1 MKIVIDNKIPFIQG
15 VFEPFA
21 EVVYKSGAEISHSD
35 LVDADALVTR
45 TRTVC
50 NETLLLGTQVKFIA
64 SATIGFDHIDTD
76 FCKKN
81 NIAWTNASGCN
92 SLAVAQYVLAAL
104 LHFAENADLQ
114 LDKTTIGIIGVGN
127 VGKKVAD
134 ICNALGMNVL
144 LCDAPRKQ
152 NEKNPLF
159 LEIDKVVENADIITL
174 HVPLNICGEYKTRH
188 LFDSKMLAKT
198 NAKIFINTSRGEVVD
213 TVALK
218 SAIENKK
225 IDFSVIDVWEN
236 EPAIDKN
243 LLSLVSLATPHI
255 AGYSQEGKIAA
266 TQMTVHAVSKFFN
279 LGLDNF
285 QAENLPEIEQKIIVD
300 CAGKSLVEI
309 LQNIVKSIYNIKYDS
324 DLLKYNA
331 DSFENLRATYKFR
344 REFAAYKI
352 YAKNIDAKQK
362 KVLNLLQFNT
372 INY

>member
-198 NAKIFINTSRGEVVD
+198 KAKIFINTSRGEVVD

-218 SAIENKK
+218 SAIESKK

-266 TQMTVHAVSKFFN
+266 TQMTVRAVSKFFN

-309 LQNIVKSIYNIKYDS
+309 LQNIVKSVYNIKYDN
-324 DLLKYNA
+324 DLLKHNA
-331 DSFENLRATYKFR
+331 DGFENLRATYKFR